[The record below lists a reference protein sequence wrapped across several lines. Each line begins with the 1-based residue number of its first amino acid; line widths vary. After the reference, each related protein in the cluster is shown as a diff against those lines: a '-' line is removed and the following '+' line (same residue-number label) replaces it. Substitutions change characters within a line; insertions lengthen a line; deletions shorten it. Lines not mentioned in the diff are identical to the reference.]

1 MLDDCGGQR
10 LRGGSVY
17 GRYGAWCGRA
27 VAFPPAG
34 GLRVFAKRACFCD
47 FDGLVCVEGK
57 VFTGVS
63 ILHGYDLPGG
73 RGRGRAGR
81 ADPASA
87 PQREWRDCARA
98 FA

>member
-1 MLDDCGGQR
+1 MTVGANAFEAAVFMDDMALDADVRLHFHQPVAYAFSQNGQ
-10 LRGGSVY
+10 
-17 GRYGAWCGRA
+17 
-27 VAFPPAG
+27 
-34 GLRVFAKRACFCD
+34 CFCD

-63 ILHGYDLPGG
+63 VLHGYDLPGG

-81 ADPASA
+81 AGPASA
-87 PQREWRDCARA
+87 PQREWRDRARA